1 MICLMFKNRNS
12 NYKVCALLGFVKL
25 FSNLQSLITIFGH
38 MTAVDI
44 LKDLKNRKYKPVY
57 LLHGEEPYFIEQV
70 SDFIEHQLLPE
81 AERGFNQ
88 TVLYGKDTDIM
99 TVLNAAKRYP
109 MMADYQVVLIKE
121 AQDMKWG
128 NDSDDKKGINPFL
141 SYLENP
147 LPSTILV
154 FCYKYGKF
162 DKRKKTYKAI
172 EKHGLVF
179 ESAALYDN
187 KIPAWVEGYLTD
199 TGYRI
204 GQQAAL
210 MVAEY
215 LGNDLSKIANELDKL
230 MLNVAKGQEITLKHI
245 QDNIG
250 ISKEYNVFEL
260 QTALAKKDV
269 FKANQIVNYF
279 AANPKNNP
287 IVLVLGNLNN
297 YFTRVLMYHYVR
309 DKSPQNVAKEIGV
322 NPFFVKDY
330 EQAARSYNYAKSI
343 QIIGYLRDYDLRS
356 KGVDSMTDHG
366 ELLRELMF
374 KILH

>member
-1 MICLMFKNRNS
+1 MSAAN
-12 NYKVCALLGFVKL
+12 
-25 FSNLQSLITIFGH
+25 
-38 MTAVDI
+38 I
-44 LKDLKNRKYKPVY
+44 LKDLKNRKFKPVY
-57 LLHGEEPYFIEQV
+57 LLHGDEPYFIDEV
-70 SDFIEHQLLPE
+70 SNYVERDLLPE

-109 MMADYQVVLIKE
+109 MMADYQVVLVKE

-128 NDSDDKKGINPFL
+128 TESDDKKGINPFL

-154 FCYKYGKF
+154 FCYKHGKF

-172 EKHGLVF
+172 EKNGLVF
-179 ESAALYDN
+179 ESAALREN
-187 KIPAWVEGYLTD
+187 VIPTWVEDFFKEKGH
-199 TGYRI
+199 RI
-204 GQQAAL
+204 ETRAAL

-215 LGNDLSKIANELDKL
+215 LGNDLSKIANELEKL
-230 MLNVAKGQEITLKHI
+230 LLNVTPGQEISLKHV

-260 QTALAKKDV
+260 QNALAKKDV
-269 FKANQIVNYF
+269 LKVNQIINYF

-287 IVLVLGNLNN
+287 FVLVLGNLNS
-297 YFTRVLMYHYVR
+297 YFSKVLMYHYVR

-322 NPFFVKDY
+322 PPFFVKDY
-330 EQAARSYNYAKSI
+330 EQAARSYNYGKAVR
-343 QIIGYLRDYDLRS
+343 IISYLREYDLKS
-356 KGVDSMTDHG
+356 KGVDANASDG
-366 ELLRELMF
+366 ELMKELMF